1 MCLLSEFLKKENNM
15 TYEIIIVFK
24 ERNKPNE
31 SIDPFL
37 SMAFIAGDLVINNG
51 FYDYP
56 FPISEISH
64 VEFKKLT

>member
-1 MCLLSEFLKKENNM
+1 L
-15 TYEIIIVFK
+15 TYEVIITFK
-24 ERNKPNE
+24 ERNRSNE

-51 FYDYP
+51 FNDYP

-64 VEFKKLT
+64 IEFKKLYGQND